1 MRKIR
6 TFITLLKIL
15 RHCSVIEGFLTNIE
29 GTDSV
34 VEAFIEGCNG
44 KLHPNSVKEINT
56 FDTGDWPTFNMQ
68 AWTKNPVVFFGAIRG
83 TETILQE
90 ALKRKHT
97 FYSLDHAYFHR
108 QSICAFD
115 RHAPGRYGRV
125 YRCIK
130 NQLQQNYLLYLE
142 QRDKKRI
149 QKYQRPSISPF
160 KDGNHILLCPPS
172 PSMCR
177 VYGYDQKQ
185 WVITTI
191 QKLKE
196 HTDRDIII
204 RYKTEVKKTLKEQL
218 KNCHALVSSQTG
230 AAIEGVLS
238 GVPSFCEY
246 MSPCVPVSATNLD
259 TIETPF
265 KPDTDLVNKWIDSLL
280 ASQFTIE
287 EIRNGTCYEAVNRLQ
302 VKNVTARKHA
312 VTSHRVAP
320 TQAPY

>member
-6 TFITLLKIL
+6 TFLTILKIL
-15 RHCSVIEGFLTNIE
+15 RHCSHVEGFLTNIE
-29 GTDSV
+29 ATDSV

-44 KLHPNSVKEINT
+44 KLHPNSVKDINP
-56 FDTGDWPTFNMQ
+56 FDKGHWPTFNIQ
-68 AWTKNPVVFFGAIRG
+68 AWTKNPVVFFGAFRG
-83 TETILQE
+83 TEIILQK
-90 ALKRKHT
+90 ALEKMHT

-108 QSICAFD
+108 QSIFAFD

-130 NQLQQNYLLYLE
+130 NQLQQNYLLNLE
-142 QRDKKRI
+142 KRDRKRI

-160 KDGNHILLCPPS
+160 KNGSHILLCPPS

-185 WVITTI
+185 WVNNTV

-196 HTDRDIII
+196 HTDREIII
-204 RYKTEVKKTLKEQL
+204 RYKTETKKSLKEQL
-218 KNCHALVSSQTG
+218 ENCHALVSSQTG

-246 MSPCVPVSATNLD
+246 MSPCVPVSSTKLD
-259 TIETPF
+259 TIESPF
-265 KPDTDLVNKWIDSLL
+265 KPDIDLVNNWIDSLL

-302 VKNVTARKHA
+302 FKNITARENA
-312 VTSHRVAP
+312 VTSRQAA
-320 TQAPY
+320 QAPY